1 MEFAFATTQP
11 WFPHTQISNPCYTAQ
26 RISWGK
32 NCFKKQLFI
41 YSHVSTNL
49 CVGFMFRLTS
59 CPSIFHFF
67 REACE
72 LDWRVHSK
80 ASCACFGKDQKD
92 WQALCK
98 TPAGSRHWQEQGGFF
113 SISFILVWEAPWD
126 ANVDESGFSLSAC
139 REYRQLSC
147 KSTSPFPSFDV
158 LSIVESGCIWNTSGK
173 YRKIKLPNRARTNP
187 LWLTQWA
194 KKPWISFRFTR
205 WLRVSILWPR
215 NFIWPWPLPIWRL
228 IIPPRCSRRT
238 YLVSFIIVATQDS
251 HGGMGKYEQ
260 VKDCFSGTDYFCQF
274 WVSFILDLDWNCLAF
289 YIALLSN
296 QTTIT
301 YLIWIF
307 VTICLKDS
315 NHLLDNGPQTASEH
329 WFTINSGDDAPW
341 CTNINLLKSV
351 NCKDWKRIALHA
363 PVFIQC
369 SEVR

>member
-1 MEFAFATTQP
+1 MFIKYFYVVCSQKSLIDRSPIDTMEFAFATTQP

-59 CPSIFHFF
+59 CPSIFHVF

-98 TPAGSRHWQEQGGFF
+98 TPAGSRHWQEQGGLF
-113 SISFILVWEAPWD
+113 SISFILVLEAPWD

-173 YRKIKLPNRARTNP
+173 YRKIKLPIG
-187 LWLTQWA
+187 
-194 KKPWISFRFTR
+194 KPSTEQEPTPFDWPSE
-205 WLRVSILWPR
+205 PR
-215 NFIWPWPLPIWRL
+215 NLGSPSDSLDDSESASCDRETSSDPDPSPSDVSSYRHAAAGGRIW
-228 IIPPRCSRRT
+228 S
-238 YLVSFIIVATQDS
+238 VSS
-251 HGGMGKYEQ
+251 
-260 VKDCFSGTDYFCQF
+260 S
-274 WVSFILDLDWNCLAF
+274 
-289 YIALLSN
+289 
-296 QTTIT
+296 
-301 YLIWIF
+301 
-307 VTICLKDS
+307 
-315 NHLLDNGPQTASEH
+315 
-329 WFTINSGDDAPW
+329 
-341 CTNINLLKSV
+341 
-351 NCKDWKRIALHA
+351 
-363 PVFIQC
+363 
-369 SEVR
+369 